1 MAGKQLTKNRRV
13 CSEGH
18 VFYKSSSCPVCPVC
32 EKNRQP
38 VTEFPSGLSSPA
50 RRALENAG
58 ILSLL
63 QLSKMS
69 EADILQLHGMG
80 PGSIPKLRDAL
91 KEKGLT
97 FRADKNNP

>member
-1 MAGKQLTKNRRV
+1 MAGKALIKNRRV
-13 CSEGH
+13 CSTGH

-58 ILSLL
+58 LVSLL

-69 EADILQLHGMG
+69 EADILKLHGMG
-80 PGSIPKLRDAL
+80 PASIPKLRQAL
-91 KEKGLT
+91 KKKRLT
-97 FRADKNNP
+97 FSMQEKKY